1 MSSLLNIAARIE
13 AAVKAYIS
21 VRQMADREVWKEK
34 FEGER
39 VSTPF
44 QWRFERMP
52 SVIPIR
58 YRIGPR
64 LNLTGLN
71 RGMGGLP
78 QHCIQCL

>member
-13 AAVKAYIS
+13 AAVKSYVS

-39 VSTPF
+39 VSTLF
-44 QWRFERMP
+44 QWHFECMP
-52 SVIPIR
+52 SVILIR

-64 LNLTGLN
+64 LNLTRLN
-71 RGMGGLP
+71 RGMGELP
-78 QHCIQCL
+78 QCCIQCW